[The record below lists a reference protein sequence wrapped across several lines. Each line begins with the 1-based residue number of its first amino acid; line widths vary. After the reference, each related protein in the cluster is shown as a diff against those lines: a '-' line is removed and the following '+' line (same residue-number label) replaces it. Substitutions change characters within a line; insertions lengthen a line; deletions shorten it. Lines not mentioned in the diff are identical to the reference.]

1 MSVEVIQATESNQRK
16 TASKNSQEGCSVL
29 YYETLAGFQLALG
42 LPPPPPRRSAAR
54 LERHA
59 HTPVPQAHVDTEWL
73 ARTFIASLVGPRPNT
88 LLRHVKPDNEE
99 GETGM
104 LDSASH
110 LGALDHGVGGTLPG
124 LGDLPQA
131 PGAVLALT
139 SQMLPP
145 APVRTHPG
153 DTPVA

>member
-1 MSVEVIQATESNQRK
+1 MLKSFRQLSQTRERQHPK
-16 TASKNSQEGCSVL
+16 TPKKDALSCIMKRWLASSLLSD
-29 YYETLAGFQLALG
+29 YR
-42 LPPPPPRRSAAR
+42 PPPRRSAAR

-59 HTPVPQAHVDTEWL
+59 HTPVPQAHVDTKWL
-73 ARTFIASLVGPRPNT
+73 ARTSTASLVGPRPNA
-88 LLRHVKPDNEE
+88 LLTHVKPDNEE

-110 LGALDHGVGGTLPG
+110 LGALDHGVRGTLPG